1 MKKKVLSIFVDESG
15 DFGQYNSSFPFYYV
29 AMVLHN
35 QEIDISKNIEALER
49 QMSNWGY
56 PDHTIH
62 TGPLIRRE
70 GIYKSDLREQ
80 RKALFNALYHF
91 TRLLD
96 IQYICPMINQGE
108 CEEKSKIAYTDK
120 LTKEIA
126 NQLRANYAYFSAY
139 DKIIVYYDYGQGELA
154 QILVSVFNTMFSD
167 VEFRKIETNQ
177 YKLSQAAD
185 LICTVEAIA
194 HKTVLTKSENE
205 FFHSKNDFRKNIYK
219 IIAKKKLS
227 VGRIRNV

>member
-1 MKKKVLSIFVDESG
+1 MKEKVLSVFIDESG
-15 DFGQYNSSFPFYYV
+15 DFGQYNPDSPNYYV

-35 QEIDISKNIEALER
+35 QEIDISRNIEALEK
-49 QMSNWGY
+49 QVSNWGY
-56 PDHTIH
+56 PEHTIH

-70 GIYKSDLREQ
+70 NVYKNDLREQ

-96 IQYICPMINQGE
+96 IQYICPTINKGD
-108 CEEKSKIAYTDK
+108 CAEKTKLVYTDK

-126 NQLRANYAYFSAY
+126 
-139 DKIIVYYDYGQGELA
+139 
-154 QILVSVFNTMFSD
+154 
-167 VEFRKIETNQ
+167 NQ

-194 HKTVLTKSENE
+194 QKNVLTKSESE
-205 FFHSKNDFRKNIYK
+205 FFHSKNDFKKNIYK
-219 IIAKKKLS
+219 NIAKKKL
-227 VGRIRNV
+227 

>member
-1 MKKKVLSIFVDESG
+1 MKEKILSVFIDESG
-15 DFGQYNSSFPFYYV
+15 DFGQYNPAFPNYYV

-35 QEIDISKNIEALER
+35 QEMDISKNIEALER
-49 QMSNWGY
+49 QVSNWGY
-56 PDHTIH
+56 PQHTIH

-70 GIYKSDLREQ
+70 SVYKNDLREQ

-96 IQYICPMINQGE
+96 IQYICPMINQGD
-108 CEEKSKIAYTDK
+108 CAEKSKLAYTDR
-120 LTKEIA
+120 LTKNIA
-126 NQLRANYAYFSAY
+126 KKKRINYSYFSVF
-139 DKIIVYYDYGQGELA
+139 DKIIVYYDYGQVELA
-154 QILVSVFNTMFSD
+154 QILVSVFNTMFSN

-194 HKTVLTKSENE
+194 QKNVLTKSESE
-205 FFHSKNDFRKNIYK
+205 FFHSKSDFMKNIYK
-219 IIAKKKLS
+219 NIAKKKL
-227 VGRIRNV
+227 

>member
-1 MKKKVLSIFVDESG
+1 MKEKVLSIFIDESG
-15 DFGQYNSSFPFYYV
+15 DFGQYNPSSPNYYV

-35 QEIDISKNIEALER
+35 QEIDISKNIESLER
-49 QMSNWGY
+49 QISNWGY
-56 PDHTIH
+56 PEHTIH

-70 GIYKSDLREQ
+70 SIYKNDLRDQ

-96 IQYICPMINQGE
+96 IHYICPVINQGD
-108 CEEKSKIAYTDK
+108 CVEKSKLAYTDK

-126 NQLRANYAYFSAY
+126 CQIREKDSYFSAF
-139 DKIIVYYDYGQGELA
+139 DKIIVYYDYGQVELA
-154 QILVSVFNTMFSD
+154 QILVSVFNTIFSN

-194 HKTVLTKSENE
+194 HKNVLTKSESE
-205 FFHSKNDFRKNIYK
+205 FFHSKKEFRKNIYK
-219 IIAKKKLS
+219 NIVKKKL
-227 VGRIRNV
+227 

>member
-1 MKKKVLSIFVDESG
+1 MREKVLSVFIDESG
-15 DFGQYNSSFPFYYV
+15 DFGQYNPASPNYYV
-29 AMVLHN
+29 AMVLHD
-35 QEIDISKNIEALER
+35 QKIDISGNIEALEK
-49 QMSNWGY
+49 QISNWGY
-56 PDHTIH
+56 PEHTIH

-70 GIYKSDLREQ
+70 SVYKNDLREK

-96 IQYICPMINQGE
+96 IKYLCPVINQGN
-108 CEEKSKIAYTDK
+108 CAEKSKLVYTDK

-126 NQLRANYAYFSAY
+126 NQLRANYTYFTSF
-139 DKIIVYYDYGQGELA
+139 DKVIVYYDYGQVELA
-154 QILVSVFNTMFSD
+154 QILVSVFNTMFSN

-194 HKTVLTKSENE
+194 QKNVLTKSESE
-205 FFHSKNDFRKNIYK
+205 FFHSKHDFNKNIYK
-219 IIAKKKLS
+219 NIVRKKL
-227 VGRIRNV
+227 